1 MFHSDRFGLVLRPG
15 LLDIAHHALNF
26 WRPGPPRKELN
37 CRRRTTRFTH
47 SVAAGYPAGH
57 PIKYV
62 SYFWVNMCDRF
73 GLRADGILGAYLLLF
88 WPALTMRRFL
98 WGRRGA
104 ECLALH
110 RFGLVL
116 ARGGRRRSIMEESD
130 VISGFTHSFTSI
142 SSSPVC

>member
-1 MFHSDRFGLVLRPG
+1 MMCSIFGDR
-15 LLDIAHHALNF
+15 D
-26 WRPGPPRKELN
+26 PRGRN
-37 CRRRTTRFTH
+37 ST
-47 SVAAGYPAGH
+47 A
-57 PIKYV
+57 
-62 SYFWVNMCDRF
+62 
-73 GLRADGILGAYLLLF
+73 ADGLYSVYPQRRWIPGRSPHQICLLF
-88 WPALTMRRFL
+88 LGEYVRPLWVASRWNFGGTSSPVLASTDDAALRLGPA
-98 WGRRGA
+98 WSGV